1 MPELNDRHRRADDG
15 GKSTAELV
23 HQLSEQ
29 TSTLI
34 RQELRLATAEL
45 QEKGRHAGFGAGMFG
60 AAGLVALYGVGAL
73 VAAAIIGLGTLVEP
87 WLAAVIAG
95 VALLTLAG
103 IAAVLGKRQ
112 VEQATPPKPE
122 QAVESVQR
130 DINTVKERV
139 QR

>member
-1 MPELNDRHRRADDG
+1 MPELNDRHRSGDD
-15 GKSTAELV
+15 SSRSVAELV

-45 QEKGRHAGFGAGMFG
+45 QEKGRHAGFGVGMFG
-60 AAGLVALYGVGAL
+60 GAGLAALYGVGAL
-73 VAAAIIGLGTLVEP
+73 LAAAIIGLGTLVEP

-112 VEQATPPKPE
+112 VEQATPPTPE

>member
-1 MPELNDRHRRADDG
+1 MPDLNDRHGRADD
-15 GKSTAELV
+15 SSRSMAELV

-45 QEKGRHAGFGAGMFG
+45 KEKGRHAGFGAGMFG
-60 AAGLVALYGVGAL
+60 GAGLVALYGVGAL

-95 VALLTLAG
+95 VALLTFAG

-112 VEQATPPKPE
+112 VEQATPPTPE

-130 DINTVKERV
+130 DIKTVKERV

>member
-23 HQLSEQ
+23 HQLSEE

-45 QEKGRHAGFGAGMFG
+45 QKKGKHAGFGVGMFG
-60 AAGLVALYGVGAL
+60 AAGLVALFGVGAL

-87 WLAAVIAG
+87 WLAAVIVG
-95 VALLTLAG
+95 IALLALAG

-112 VEQATPPKPE
+112 VEQATPPTPE
-122 QAVESVQR
+122 QAVEGVQR

>member
-1 MPELNDRHRRADDG
+1 MPDLNDRHGRADD
-15 GKSTAELV
+15 SSRSMAELV

-45 QEKGRHAGFGAGMFG
+45 KEKGRHAGLGVGMFG
-60 AAGLVALYGVGAL
+60 GAGLVALYGVGAL

-95 VALLTLAG
+95 VALLTFAG

-112 VEQATPPKPE
+112 VEQATPPTPE

-130 DINTVKERV
+130 DIKTVKERV

>member
-1 MPELNDRHRRADDG
+1 MPDLNDRHGRADD
-15 GKSTAELV
+15 SSRSMAELV

-45 QEKGRHAGFGAGMFG
+45 KEKGRHAGFGVGMFG
-60 AAGLVALYGVGAL
+60 GAGLVALYGVGAL

-112 VEQATPPKPE
+112 VEQATPPTPE

-130 DINTVKERV
+130 DIKTVKERV

>member
-1 MPELNDRHRRADDG
+1 MSDQNERHRRADD
-15 GKSTAELV
+15 SSRSMAELV

-45 QEKGRHAGFGAGMFG
+45 KEKGRHAGFGVGMFG
-60 AAGLVALYGVGAL
+60 GAGLVALYGVGAL

-95 VALLTLAG
+95 VALLTFAG

-112 VEQATPPKPE
+112 VEQATPPTPE

-130 DINTVKERV
+130 DIKTVKERV

>member
-1 MPELNDRHRRADDG
+1 MSDQNERHRRADD
-15 GKSTAELV
+15 SSRSMAELV

-45 QEKGRHAGFGAGMFG
+45 KEKGRHAGLGVGMFG
-60 AAGLVALYGVGAL
+60 GAGLVALYGVGAL

-95 VALLTLAG
+95 VALLTFAG

-112 VEQATPPKPE
+112 VEQATPPTPE

-130 DINTVKERV
+130 DIKTVKERV

>member
-1 MPELNDRHRRADDG
+1 MPELNDRHRSADD
-15 GKSTAELV
+15 SSRSMAELV

-45 QEKGRHAGFGAGMFG
+45 KEKGRHAGFGVGMFG
-60 AAGLVALYGVGAL
+60 GAGLVALYGVGAL

-95 VALLTLAG
+95 VALLTFAG

-112 VEQATPPKPE
+112 VEQATPPTPE

-130 DINTVKERV
+130 DIKTVKERV